1 MTLYTLPITCPSCAG
16 NVVLINATTNGLLAV
31 AVVECHPCEREYE
44 VTARLVPH
52 GRSRSYVERAN
63 RAKVEDKRRRREM
76 VPA

>member
-1 MTLYTLPITCPSCAG
+1 MFRLPVTCPSCASD
-16 NVVLINATTNGLLAV
+16 VSLINATTNGSLAV
-31 AVVECHPCEREYE
+31 AVVECHPCEREWE